1 MALSAKTIGAIAEE
15 LSEKLTG
22 GRIEKIQQPEK
33 DLILITVRAEGISHK
48 LLIRASGPYARAHL
62 TKQSFENPPAAPNF
76 CMLLRKYLNGAR
88 LNSVTQPNGDR
99 LLAFS
104 FESRNELGDRA
115 DLKLMVELMGRAA
128 NIILT
133 DSEGRIVDCLRRI
146 PLSEY
151 GCRALLPGLRYELPE
166 RPAEFVSERKSTEY
180 SRETETETPLQAE
193 AGISEMLDLRYGDAE
208 RQELQ
213 RRRAQELVKTVRRMR
228 DRQQRKL
235 VLQRE
240 ELRRTDQLK
249 DIRRQAELLQAN
261 LYRVHRGDRV
271 LECEDYY
278 AEACPPVIIEL
289 DPVKTP
295 QENLAA
301 KFKHYRKMKGAKD
314 HLTTLI
320 ADGQNQL
327 DYLNSVLDEISRAQN
342 EKDLLE
348 IRTEIESTGL
358 LRAQKKKKAKAG
370 KPSAP
375 LQFESPDGLG
385 ILVGRNNSQNDELT
399 THLARRTDYWF
410 HVQKLHG
417 SHVILCCEGSVPSER
432 ALQSAA
438 ELAAHY
444 SQANGSGKVAVD
456 YTMVRNVRKPAG
468 ALPGKVTYTNYQ
480 TMIVDSRE
488 TPAEGERR

>member
-1 MALSAKTIGAIAEE
+1 
-15 LSEKLTG
+15 
-22 GRIEKIQQPEK
+22 
-33 DLILITVRAEGISHK
+33 
-48 LLIRASGPYARAHL
+48 
-62 TKQSFENPPAAPNF
+62 
-76 CMLLRKYLNGAR
+76 
-88 LNSVTQPNGDR
+88 
-99 LLAFS
+99 
-104 FESRNELGDRA
+104 
-115 DLKLMVELMGRAA
+115 
-128 NIILT
+128 
-133 DSEGRIVDCLRRI
+133 
-146 PLSEY
+146 
-151 GCRALLPGLRYELPE
+151 
-166 RPAEFVSERKSTEY
+166 
-180 SRETETETPLQAE
+180 
-193 AGISEMLDLRYGDAE
+193 
-208 RQELQ
+208 
-213 RRRAQELVKTVRRMR
+213 MR

-240 ELRRTDQLK
+240 ELRRTDQLE

-301 KFKHYRKMKGAKD
+301 KFKHYRKMKGAKE

-348 IRTEIESTGL
+348 IRTELESTGL

-399 THLARRTDYWF
+399 MRLARRTDYWF

-488 TPAEGERR
+488 PPAEGERR